1 MLEEEEK
8 NQLSHM
14 RVSYA
19 LNAILCNMWRRPEKN
34 NSRFSYKYE
43 LDWINPFK
51 IIGQFPVYNLLQQLW
66 NDNSQLYIHI
76 ETIQCRFKEAL
87 CN

>member
-8 NQLSHM
+8 NQLIHM

-19 LNAILCNMWRRPEKN
+19 LNAILYNMWRRPEKN

-43 LDWINPFK
+43 LGWINPFK
-51 IIGQFPVYNLLQQLW
+51 IIRQLLVYNLLQQL
-66 NDNSQLYIHI
+66 
-76 ETIQCRFKEAL
+76 
-87 CN
+87 